1 MMTRRAQGEQMGK
14 RLSSGKRN
22 TTASAKDTKLLWI
35 VIVLLALLVA
45 GGTFAILNNIT
56 KQDTYY
62 VLNTNLPSR
71 TQITPQDLSPVST
84 SQNSAPQNAIG
95 LSEVQ
100 QGTVYTKYPL
110 QAGDVISA
118 SNAGSLDAIN
128 EGIPDNWVVTSF
140 EPADNDPIVENLQR
154 GDYFDIMATNMKKED
169 QRPAGDNSSNLGQIK
184 VGQYVFRNVMVLDN
198 PATTTANDNNDSAN
212 GATSQT
218 QNSTTSFV
226 VGMSPQNAAMLTIL
240 TKNFDT
246 KIVMSPRYN
255 TYANPSELD
264 DLYKTFDFNAVIGDN
279 PTGIIA
285 SECLAQEE
293 DGKYKINSKTGTVD
307 TTKENCTD
315 PTFAP
320 KERDPFGVPYEFNAQ
335 YDRRDEKGDIIP
347 LTQNEIKWCQ
357 NMFGEN
363 ADYYMGDSWADEKQY
378 CVDHTS
384 KDAKDDVNFKKM
396 YDEQKKEIAD
406 KQRNSTSGSLSSSSN
421 NDSSDNGDS
430 MTTDDTTESPSPEA
444 ASVE

>member
-1 MMTRRAQGEQMGK
+1 MGK

-118 SNAGSLDAIN
+118 SNAGSLDTIN

-169 QRPAGDNSSNLGQIK
+169 QRPAGDNNSDLNQIK

-218 QNSTTSFV
+218 QNSTTAFV

-279 PTGIIA
+279 PSGIIA

-320 KERDPFGVPYEFNAQ
+320 KERDAFGVPYEFNAQ
-335 YDRRDEKGDIIP
+335 YDRRDENGDIIP

-396 YDEQKKEIAD
+396 YDDQKKEIAD

-430 MTTDDTTESPSPEA
+430 MITDDTTESPSPEA
-444 ASVE
+444 APVE

>member
-1 MMTRRAQGEQMGK
+1 MGK

-45 GGTFAILNNIT
+45 GGTFAILNSIT

-118 SNAGSLDAIN
+118 SNAGSLDTIN

-218 QNSTTSFV
+218 QNSTTAFV

-279 PTGIIA
+279 PSGIIA

-320 KERDPFGVPYEFNAQ
+320 KERDAFGVPYEFNAQ

-396 YDEQKKEIAD
+396 YDDQKKEIAD

-421 NDSSDNGDS
+421 NDSSDNDDS

-444 ASVE
+444 APVE

>member
-1 MMTRRAQGEQMGK
+1 MGK

-118 SNAGSLDAIN
+118 SNAGSLDTIN

-218 QNSTTSFV
+218 QNSTTAFV

-279 PTGIIA
+279 PSGIIA

-320 KERDPFGVPYEFNAQ
+320 KERDAFGVPYEFNAQ
-335 YDRRDEKGDIIP
+335 YDRRDENGDIIP

-363 ADYYMGDSWADEKQY
+363 SDYYMGDSWADEKQY

-396 YDEQKKEIAD
+396 YDDQKKEIAD

-444 ASVE
+444 APVE

>member
-1 MMTRRAQGEQMGK
+1 MGK

-84 SQNSAPQNAIG
+84 SQNSAPQNAFG

-118 SNAGSLDAIN
+118 SNAGSLDTIN

-169 QRPAGDNSSNLGQIK
+169 QRPAGDNSSDLGQIK

-198 PATTTANDNNDSAN
+198 PATTTANDNSDSAN

-218 QNSTTSFV
+218 QNSTTAFV

-279 PTGIIA
+279 PSGIIA

-293 DGKYKINSKTGTVD
+293 DGKYRINSKTGTVD

-320 KERDPFGVPYEFNAQ
+320 KERDAFGVPYEFNAQ
-335 YDRRDEKGDIIP
+335 YDRRDENGDIIP

-363 ADYYMGDSWADEKQY
+363 SDYYMGDSWADEKQY

-396 YDEQKKEIAD
+396 YDDQKKEIAD
-406 KQRNSTSGSLSSSSN
+406 KQRNSTSGSLSSLSN

-444 ASVE
+444 APVE

>member
-1 MMTRRAQGEQMGK
+1 MGK

-84 SQNSAPQNAIG
+84 SQNSAPQNAFG

-118 SNAGSLDAIN
+118 SNAGSLDTIN

-198 PATTTANDNNDSAN
+198 PATTTANDNSDSAN

-218 QNSTTSFV
+218 QNSTTAFV

-279 PTGIIA
+279 PSGIIA

-293 DGKYKINSKTGTVD
+293 DGKYRINSKTGTVD

-320 KERDPFGVPYEFNAQ
+320 KERDAFGVPYEFNAQ
-335 YDRRDEKGDIIP
+335 YDRRDENGDIIP

-363 ADYYMGDSWADEKQY
+363 SDYYMGDSWADEKQY

-396 YDEQKKEIAD
+396 YDDQKKEIAD

-444 ASVE
+444 APVE

>member
-1 MMTRRAQGEQMGK
+1 MGK

-118 SNAGSLDAIN
+118 SNAGSLDTIN

-169 QRPAGDNSSNLGQIK
+169 QRPAGDNNSDLSQIK

-198 PATTTANDNNDSAN
+198 PATTTANNNSDSAN

-406 KQRNSTSGSLSSSSN
+406 SQRNSTSGSLSSSSN

-444 ASVE
+444 APIE

>member
-1 MMTRRAQGEQMGK
+1 MGK

-118 SNAGSLDAIN
+118 SNAGSLDTIN

-218 QNSTTSFV
+218 QNSTTAFV

-279 PTGIIA
+279 PSGIIA

-320 KERDPFGVPYEFNAQ
+320 KERDAFGVPYEFNAQ

-396 YDEQKKEIAD
+396 YDDQKKEIAD

-444 ASVE
+444 TPVE

>member
-1 MMTRRAQGEQMGK
+1 MGK

-118 SNAGSLDAIN
+118 SNAGSLDTIN

-218 QNSTTSFV
+218 QNSTTAFV

-279 PTGIIA
+279 PSGIIA

-320 KERDPFGVPYEFNAQ
+320 KERDAFGVPYEFNAQ

-396 YDEQKKEIAD
+396 YDDQKKEIAD

-421 NDSSDNGDS
+421 NDSSDNDDS

-444 ASVE
+444 APVE

>member
-1 MMTRRAQGEQMGK
+1 MGK

-118 SNAGSLDAIN
+118 SNAGSLDTIN

-218 QNSTTSFV
+218 QNSTTAFV

-279 PTGIIA
+279 PSGIIA

-320 KERDPFGVPYEFNAQ
+320 KERDAFGVPYEFNAQ

-384 KDAKDDVNFKKM
+384 KDAKDNVNFKKM
-396 YDEQKKEIAD
+396 YDDQKKEIAD

-444 ASVE
+444 APVE

>member
-1 MMTRRAQGEQMGK
+1 MGK

-118 SNAGSLDAIN
+118 SNAGSLDTIN

-218 QNSTTSFV
+218 QNSTTAFV

-279 PTGIIA
+279 PSGIIA

-320 KERDPFGVPYEFNAQ
+320 KERDAFGVPYEFNAQ

-396 YDEQKKEIAD
+396 YDDQKKEIAD

-421 NDSSDNGDS
+421 NDSSDNDDS

-444 ASVE
+444 TPVE

>member
-1 MMTRRAQGEQMGK
+1 MGK

-118 SNAGSLDAIN
+118 SNAGSLDTIN

-218 QNSTTSFV
+218 QNSTTAFV

-279 PTGIIA
+279 PSGIIA

-320 KERDPFGVPYEFNAQ
+320 KERDAFGVPYEFNAQ
-335 YDRRDEKGDIIP
+335 YDRRDENGDIIP

-363 ADYYMGDSWADEKQY
+363 SDYYMGDSWADEKQY

-396 YDEQKKEIAD
+396 YDDQKKEIAD

-444 ASVE
+444 EPVE

>member
-1 MMTRRAQGEQMGK
+1 MGK

-84 SQNSAPQNAIG
+84 SQNSAPQNAFG

-118 SNAGSLDAIN
+118 SNAGSLDTIN

-198 PATTTANDNNDSAN
+198 PATTTANDNSDSAN

-218 QNSTTSFV
+218 QNSTTAFV

-279 PTGIIA
+279 PSGIIA

-320 KERDPFGVPYEFNAQ
+320 KERDAFGVPYEFNAQ
-335 YDRRDEKGDIIP
+335 YDRRDENGDIIP

-363 ADYYMGDSWADEKQY
+363 SDYYMGDSWADEKQY

-396 YDEQKKEIAD
+396 YDDQKKEIAD

-430 MTTDDTTESPSPEA
+430 MITDDTTESPSPEVA
-444 ASVE
+444 PVE

>member
-1 MMTRRAQGEQMGK
+1 MGK

-118 SNAGSLDAIN
+118 SNAGSLDTIN

-218 QNSTTSFV
+218 QNSTTAFV

-279 PTGIIA
+279 PSGIIA

-320 KERDPFGVPYEFNAQ
+320 KERDAFGVPYEFNAQ

-430 MTTDDTTESPSPEA
+430 MTTDETTESPSPEA
-444 ASVE
+444 TPVE

>member
-1 MMTRRAQGEQMGK
+1 MGK

-118 SNAGSLDAIN
+118 SNAGSLDTIN

-218 QNSTTSFV
+218 QNSTTAFV

-279 PTGIIA
+279 PSGIIA

-320 KERDPFGVPYEFNAQ
+320 KERDAFGVPYEFNAQ
-335 YDRRDEKGDIIP
+335 YDRRDENGDIIP

-363 ADYYMGDSWADEKQY
+363 SDYYMGDSWADEKQY

-396 YDEQKKEIAD
+396 YDDQKKEIAD

-444 ASVE
+444 TPVE

>member
-1 MMTRRAQGEQMGK
+1 MGK

-118 SNAGSLDAIN
+118 SNAGSLDTIN

-169 QRPAGDNSSNLGQIK
+169 QRPAGDNNSDLNQIK

-218 QNSTTSFV
+218 QNSTTAFV

-279 PTGIIA
+279 PSGIIA

-320 KERDPFGVPYEFNAQ
+320 KERDAFGVPYEFNAQ

-396 YDEQKKEIAD
+396 YDDQKKEIAD

-444 ASVE
+444 TPVE

>member
-1 MMTRRAQGEQMGK
+1 MGK

-118 SNAGSLDAIN
+118 SNAGSLDTIN

-169 QRPAGDNSSNLGQIK
+169 QRPAGDNNSDLNQIK

-218 QNSTTSFV
+218 QNSTTAFV

-279 PTGIIA
+279 PSGIIA

-320 KERDPFGVPYEFNAQ
+320 KERDAFGVPYEFNAQ

-444 ASVE
+444 APVE

>member
-1 MMTRRAQGEQMGK
+1 MGK

-45 GGTFAILNNIT
+45 GGTFAILNSIT

-118 SNAGSLDAIN
+118 SNAGSLDTIN

-218 QNSTTSFV
+218 QNSTTAFV

-279 PTGIIA
+279 PSGIIA

-320 KERDPFGVPYEFNAQ
+320 KERDAFGVPYEFNAQ

-396 YDEQKKEIAD
+396 YDDQKKEIAD

-444 ASVE
+444 APVE

>member
-1 MMTRRAQGEQMGK
+1 MGK

-118 SNAGSLDAIN
+118 SNAGSLDTIN

-169 QRPAGDNSSNLGQIK
+169 QRPAGDNSSDLGQIK

-218 QNSTTSFV
+218 QNSTTAFV

-279 PTGIIA
+279 PSGIIA

-320 KERDPFGVPYEFNAQ
+320 KERDAFGVPYEFNAQ
-335 YDRRDEKGDIIP
+335 YDRRDENGDIIP

-363 ADYYMGDSWADEKQY
+363 SDYYMGDSWADEKQY

-396 YDEQKKEIAD
+396 YDDQKKEIAD
-406 KQRNSTSGSLSSSSN
+406 KQRNSTSGSLSSLSN

-444 ASVE
+444 APVE

>member
-1 MMTRRAQGEQMGK
+1 MGK

-84 SQNSAPQNAIG
+84 SQNSAPQNAFG

-118 SNAGSLDAIN
+118 SNAGSLDTIN

-198 PATTTANDNNDSAN
+198 PATTTANDNSDSAN

-218 QNSTTSFV
+218 QNSTTAFV

-279 PTGIIA
+279 PSGIIA

-293 DGKYKINSKTGTVD
+293 DGKYRINSKTGTVD

-320 KERDPFGVPYEFNAQ
+320 KERDAFGVPYEFNAQ
-335 YDRRDEKGDIIP
+335 YDRRDENGDIIP

-396 YDEQKKEIAD
+396 YDDQKKEIAD

-444 ASVE
+444 APVE

>member
-1 MMTRRAQGEQMGK
+1 MGK

-118 SNAGSLDAIN
+118 SNAGSLDTIN

-198 PATTTANDNNDSAN
+198 PATTTANNNSDSAN

-406 KQRNSTSGSLSSSSN
+406 SQRNSTSGSLSSSSN

-430 MTTDDTTESPSPEA
+430 STSDDATESPSPEA
-444 ASVE
+444 APVE

>member
-1 MMTRRAQGEQMGK
+1 MGK

-118 SNAGSLDAIN
+118 SNAGSLDTIN

-406 KQRNSTSGSLSSSSN
+406 SQRNSTSGSLSSSSN
-421 NDSSDNGDS
+421 NDSPDAGDS
-430 MTTDDTTESPSPEA
+430 STSDESPSPEA
-444 ASVE
+444 APVE

>member
-1 MMTRRAQGEQMGK
+1 MGK

-118 SNAGSLDAIN
+118 SNAGSLDTIN

-169 QRPAGDNSSNLGQIK
+169 QRPAGDNSSNLEQIK

-218 QNSTTSFV
+218 QNSTTAFV

-279 PTGIIA
+279 PSGIIA

-320 KERDPFGVPYEFNAQ
+320 KERDAFGVPYEFNAQ

-396 YDEQKKEIAD
+396 YDDQKKEIAD

-444 ASVE
+444 APVE

>member
-1 MMTRRAQGEQMGK
+1 MGK

-118 SNAGSLDAIN
+118 SNAGSLDTIN

-169 QRPAGDNSSNLGQIK
+169 QRPAGDNNSNLGQIK

-198 PATTTANDNNDSAN
+198 PATTTANNNSDSAN

-406 KQRNSTSGSLSSSSN
+406 SQRNSTSGSLSSSSH
-421 NDSSDNGDS
+421 NDSPDAGDS
-430 MTTDDTTESPSPEA
+430 STSDESPSPEA
-444 ASVE
+444 APIE

>member
-1 MMTRRAQGEQMGK
+1 MGK

-45 GGTFAILNNIT
+45 GGTFAILNSIT

-118 SNAGSLDAIN
+118 SNAGSLDTIN
-128 EGIPDNWVVTSF
+128 EGIPDNWVATSF

-218 QNSTTSFV
+218 QNSTTAFV

-279 PTGIIA
+279 PSGIIA

-320 KERDPFGVPYEFNAQ
+320 KERDAFGVPYEFNAQ

-363 ADYYMGDSWADEKQY
+363 SDYYMGDSWADEKQY

-396 YDEQKKEIAD
+396 YDDQKKEIAD

-444 ASVE
+444 APVE

>member
-1 MMTRRAQGEQMGK
+1 MGK

-118 SNAGSLDAIN
+118 SNAGSLDTIN

-218 QNSTTSFV
+218 QNSTTAFV

-279 PTGIIA
+279 PSGIIA

-320 KERDPFGVPYEFNAQ
+320 KERDAFGVPYEFNAQ

-396 YDEQKKEIAD
+396 YDDQKKEIAD

-430 MTTDDTTESPSPEA
+430 MITDDTTESPSPEA
-444 ASVE
+444 APVE

>member
-1 MMTRRAQGEQMGK
+1 MGK

-84 SQNSAPQNAIG
+84 SQNSAPQNAFG

-118 SNAGSLDAIN
+118 SNAGSLDTIN

-218 QNSTTSFV
+218 QNSTTAFV

-279 PTGIIA
+279 PSGIIA

-293 DGKYKINSKTGTVD
+293 DGKYRINSKTGTVD

-320 KERDPFGVPYEFNAQ
+320 KERDAFGVPYEFNAQ
-335 YDRRDEKGDIIP
+335 YDRRDENGDIIP

-363 ADYYMGDSWADEKQY
+363 SDYYMGDSWADEKQY

-396 YDEQKKEIAD
+396 YDDQKKEIAD
-406 KQRNSTSGSLSSSSN
+406 KQRNSTSGSLSS
-421 NDSSDNGDS
+421 SSDNGDS

-444 ASVE
+444 APVE

>member
-1 MMTRRAQGEQMGK
+1 MGK

-45 GGTFAILNNIT
+45 GGTFAILNSIT

-118 SNAGSLDAIN
+118 SNAGSLDTIN

-218 QNSTTSFV
+218 QNSTTAFV

-279 PTGIIA
+279 PSGIIA

-320 KERDPFGVPYEFNAQ
+320 KERDAFGVPYEFNAQ

-363 ADYYMGDSWADEKQY
+363 SDYYMGDSWADEKQY

-396 YDEQKKEIAD
+396 YDDQKKEIAD

-421 NDSSDNGDS
+421 SDSSDNGDS

-444 ASVE
+444 APVE

>member
-1 MMTRRAQGEQMGK
+1 MGK

-45 GGTFAILNNIT
+45 GGTFAILNSIT

-118 SNAGSLDAIN
+118 SNAGSLDTIN

-218 QNSTTSFV
+218 QNSTTAFV

-246 KIVMSPRYN
+246 KIVMSPRHN

-279 PTGIIA
+279 PSGIIA

-320 KERDPFGVPYEFNAQ
+320 KERDAFGVPYEFNAQ

-444 ASVE
+444 APVE

>member
-1 MMTRRAQGEQMGK
+1 MGK

-84 SQNSAPQNAIG
+84 SQNSAPQNAFG

-118 SNAGSLDAIN
+118 SNAGSLDTIN

-218 QNSTTSFV
+218 QNSTTAFV

-279 PTGIIA
+279 PSGIIA

-320 KERDPFGVPYEFNAQ
+320 KERDAFGVPYEFNAQ

-363 ADYYMGDSWADEKQY
+363 SDYYMGDSWADEKQY

-396 YDEQKKEIAD
+396 YDDQKKEIAD

-444 ASVE
+444 APVE

>member
-1 MMTRRAQGEQMGK
+1 MGK

-118 SNAGSLDAIN
+118 SNAGSLDTIN

-169 QRPAGDNSSNLGQIK
+169 QRPAGDNNSDLNQIK

-218 QNSTTSFV
+218 QNSTTAFV

-279 PTGIIA
+279 PSGIIA

-320 KERDPFGVPYEFNAQ
+320 KERDAFGVPYEFNAQ

-396 YDEQKKEIAD
+396 YDDQKKEIAD

-421 NDSSDNGDS
+421 NDSSDNDDS

-444 ASVE
+444 APVE

>member
-1 MMTRRAQGEQMGK
+1 MGK

-84 SQNSAPQNAIG
+84 SQNSAPQNAFG

-118 SNAGSLDAIN
+118 SNAGSLDTIN

-169 QRPAGDNSSNLGQIK
+169 QRPAGDNSSDLGQIK

-198 PATTTANDNNDSAN
+198 PATTTANDNSDSAN

-218 QNSTTSFV
+218 QNSTTAFV

-279 PTGIIA
+279 PSGIIA

-293 DGKYKINSKTGTVD
+293 DGKYRINSKTGTVD

-320 KERDPFGVPYEFNAQ
+320 KERDAFGVPYEFNAQ
-335 YDRRDEKGDIIP
+335 YDRRDENGDIIP

-363 ADYYMGDSWADEKQY
+363 SDYYMGDSWADEKQY

-396 YDEQKKEIAD
+396 YDDQKKEIAD

-444 ASVE
+444 TPVE

>member
-1 MMTRRAQGEQMGK
+1 MGK

-118 SNAGSLDAIN
+118 SNAGSLDTIN

-218 QNSTTSFV
+218 QNSTTAFV

-279 PTGIIA
+279 PSGIIA

-320 KERDPFGVPYEFNAQ
+320 KERDAFGVPYEFNAQ

-421 NDSSDNGDS
+421 NDSSDNDDS

-444 ASVE
+444 TPVE

>member
-1 MMTRRAQGEQMGK
+1 MGK

-118 SNAGSLDAIN
+118 SNAGSLDTIN

-169 QRPAGDNSSNLGQIK
+169 QRPAGDNSSDLGQIK

-218 QNSTTSFV
+218 QNSTTAFV

-279 PTGIIA
+279 PSGIIA

-293 DGKYKINSKTGTVD
+293 DGKYRINSKTGTVD

-320 KERDPFGVPYEFNAQ
+320 KERDAFGVPYEFNAQ

-363 ADYYMGDSWADEKQY
+363 SDYYMGDSWADEKQY

-396 YDEQKKEIAD
+396 YDDQKKEIAD

-421 NDSSDNGDS
+421 NASSDNGDS
-430 MTTDDTTESPSPEA
+430 MPTDDTTESPSPEA
-444 ASVE
+444 APVE

>member
-1 MMTRRAQGEQMGK
+1 MGK

-118 SNAGSLDAIN
+118 SNAGSLDTIN

-140 EPADNDPIVENLQR
+140 EPADNDPIVENLQW

-218 QNSTTSFV
+218 QNSTTAFV

-279 PTGIIA
+279 PSGIIA

-320 KERDPFGVPYEFNAQ
+320 KERDAFGVPYEFNAQ

-396 YDEQKKEIAD
+396 YDDQKKEIAD

-444 ASVE
+444 APVE

>member
-1 MMTRRAQGEQMGK
+1 MGK

-118 SNAGSLDAIN
+118 SNAGSLDTIN

-218 QNSTTSFV
+218 QNSTTAFV

-279 PTGIIA
+279 PSGIIA

-320 KERDPFGVPYEFNAQ
+320 KERDAFGVPYEFNAQ

-363 ADYYMGDSWADEKQY
+363 SDYYMGDSWADEKQY

-396 YDEQKKEIAD
+396 YDDQKKEIAD

>member
-1 MMTRRAQGEQMGK
+1 MGK

-118 SNAGSLDAIN
+118 SNAGSLDTIN

-169 QRPAGDNSSNLGQIK
+169 QRPAGGNNSDLSQIK

-320 KERDPFGVPYEFNAQ
+320 KERDAFGVPYEFNAQ

-421 NDSSDNGDS
+421 NDSSDNDDS

-444 ASVE
+444 TPVE

>member
-1 MMTRRAQGEQMGK
+1 MGK

-35 VIVLLALLVA
+35 GIVLLALLVA

-118 SNAGSLDAIN
+118 SNAGSLDTIN

-169 QRPAGDNSSNLGQIK
+169 QRPTGNNGDSDLSQIK

-198 PATTTANDNNDSAN
+198 PATTTANENNDSSN

-218 QNSTTSFV
+218 QNSTTAFV
-226 VGMSPQNAAMLTIL
+226 VGMSPQNAAILTIL

-285 SECLAQEE
+285 SECLAQDN
-293 DGKYKINSKTGTVD
+293 DGKYKINSKTGTVE

-320 KERDPFGVPYEFNAQ
+320 KERDAFGVPYEFNAQ
-335 YDRRDEKGDIIP
+335 YDRRDENGDIIP

-357 NMFGEN
+357 KMFGEN

-378 CVDHTS
+378 CVNYTA

-396 YDEQKKEIAD
+396 YEEQKKKIAD
-406 KQRNSTSGSLSSSSN
+406 SQRTSTSGSLSSNNSSN
-421 NDSSDNGDS
+421 TNDSTVTDNS
-430 MTTDDTTESPSPEA
+430 TESPSPEA
-444 ASVE
+444 TPAE

>member
-1 MMTRRAQGEQMGK
+1 MARRSQGEQMGK

-198 PATTTANDNNDSAN
+198 PATTTANNNNDSAN

-378 CVDHTS
+378 CVDYTS

-444 ASVE
+444 APVE

>member
-1 MMTRRAQGEQMGK
+1 MGK

-118 SNAGSLDAIN
+118 SNAGSLDTIN

-169 QRPAGDNSSNLGQIK
+169 QRPAGDNSSDLGQIK

-218 QNSTTSFV
+218 QNSTTAFV

-279 PTGIIA
+279 PSGIIA

-293 DGKYKINSKTGTVD
+293 DGKYRINSKTGTVD

-320 KERDPFGVPYEFNAQ
+320 KERDAFGVPYEFNAQ
-335 YDRRDEKGDIIP
+335 YDRRDENGDIIP

-363 ADYYMGDSWADEKQY
+363 SDYYMGDSWADEKQY

-396 YDEQKKEIAD
+396 YDDQKKEIAD

-444 ASVE
+444 VPVE